1 MSPKKRSQH
10 HDATAKQS
18 PPRRE
23 AANVEPS
30 PTQVLQDAVI
40 RRAAL
45 APDSLTR
52 RDVLRLQRAVG
63 NRAVTQLLSQAARP
77 QPPQKKE
84 NETGLPD
91 GLKAGVENLSGMSMD
106 EVRVHYNASEPARL
120 RASAF
125 ARGTDI
131 HVAPG
136 QEKHL
141 AHEAWHVVQQKQ
153 GRVRPSGTVEGAEVN
168 DEQSLEQEAELLG
181 ERALRL
187 GAGAPADASVPR
199 ADADAVRVS
208 PPVRESLPTHGL
220 TVQRWSVAAIDEE
233 RERLKNKFGGS
244 AALHHIVSKDT
255 LADIAKEVSTVSGY
269 TGAKARAWRET
280 KAAAAAFSTAA
291 FDAWKNSM
299 PAESRA
305 QTGGKLKETLQN
317 LPFNLEAGPEEPLGD
332 AQTGLDVNTTE
343 RTGTGGEK
351 IREVE
356 PVSAELAA
364 MSEQWRLYQFHARQ
378 GNDESAAAALKS
390 MTTHITKAAELHD
403 TEGMKEPITSQW
415 FTHRVP
421 GSRTREA
428 ADRQTRKRT
437 GTYYGADDG
446 AEKFREARDN
456 PDDIPDLAASIEKSA
471 DALHM
476 KANGKTKSL
485 PLTVTIDQDAFD
497 HVYQRHSYQHF
508 DFDGIKLVNAFF
520 PYGTSVEDIKAEI
533 EALAEKLVEYLRVEI
548 GATNWK
554 DAVEESG
561 GFRTWAT
568 TKVFA
573 MGTFQS
579 DPVKDAPGQS
589 YFDDEMTSL
598 SFSVDTIA
606 PQAGDNYTTTELTAI
621 KDELGL

>member
-10 HDATAKQS
+10 HDATAKQN

-168 DEQSLEQEAELLG
+168 DEQSLEREAGLVG

-199 ADADAVRVS
+199 ADADAVRVLQ
-208 PPVRESLPTHGL
+208 PVRESLPTHGL

-446 AEKFREARDN
+446 AEK
-456 PDDIPDLAASIEKSA
+456 
-471 DALHM
+471 
-476 KANGKTKSL
+476 
-485 PLTVTIDQDAFD
+485 
-497 HVYQRHSYQHF
+497 
-508 DFDGIKLVNAFF
+508 
-520 PYGTSVEDIKAEI
+520 
-533 EALAEKLVEYLRVEI
+533 
-548 GATNWK
+548 
-554 DAVEESG
+554 
-561 GFRTWAT
+561 
-568 TKVFA
+568 
-573 MGTFQS
+573 
-579 DPVKDAPGQS
+579 
-589 YFDDEMTSL
+589 
-598 SFSVDTIA
+598 
-606 PQAGDNYTTTELTAI
+606 
-621 KDELGL
+621 